1 MAGLN
6 KNSTLR
12 DLQEFIEIVYG
23 ESNDRNYSSWD
34 MLSQVQRFIMR
45 GLKGIRKKDPQKIEA
60 NLIISMSWFMSLM
73 SQMHIDMEKEIWKRF
88 PGVCFYC
95 GFCPCNCNNEKSKK
109 IKKVKIAKA
118 VKRLKISD
126 VQSLFKKIYPPT
138 ERTIEDAGIH
148 LAEEMGE
155 LSEAYM
161 IFRGSHKKEDFLKI
175 KIESADLMSC
185 LMAVFNSLGVNFAE
199 KMASMFSKNCHICK
213 KAPCECDFNFVANF
227 KS

>member
-1 MAGLN
+1 MASLN

-12 DLQEFIEIVYG
+12 DLQEFIKTVYG

-45 GLKGIRKKDPQKIEA
+45 GLKGIRKKDLQKIEA

-73 SQMHIDMEKEIWKRF
+73 SQMHIDMEEEIWKRF
-88 PGVCFYC
+88 PGVCSYC
-95 GFCPCNCNNEKSKK
+95 GSCPCKCAQEKNKRAKK
-109 IKKVKIAKA
+109 ARIAKTA
-118 VKRLKISD
+118 KRLKISD
-126 VQSLFKKIYPPT
+126 VQELFERIYPPAK
-138 ERTIEDAGIH
+138 RTLSDAGIH

-175 KIESADLMSC
+175 KIESADLLSC
-185 LMAVFNSLGVNFAE
+185 LMAVFNSLGVSFTD
-199 KMASMFSKNCHICK
+199 KIASMFSKNCHICK
-213 KAPCECDFNFVANF
+213 KAPCECGFDFVANF

>member
-1 MAGLN
+1 MASLN

-12 DLQEFIEIVYG
+12 DYQEFIELVYG

-60 NLIISMSWFMSLM
+60 NLMIAMSWFASLA
-73 SQMHIDMEKEIWKRF
+73 SQLHINIEEEVRKRF
-88 PGVCFYC
+88 PGACSYC
-95 GFCPCNCNNEKSKK
+95 GCCPCNCKNEKSKK
-109 IKKVKIAKA
+109 IKQVRITKA

-126 VQSLFKKIYPPT
+126 IQNLFERIYPSAK
-138 ERTIEDAGIH
+138 RTISDAGIH

-161 IFRGSHKKEDFLKI
+161 IFRGSHKEEDFLKI
-175 KIESADLMSC
+175 KVESADLLSC
-185 LMAVFNSLGVNFAE
+185 LMAVFNSLGISLAD
-199 KMASMFSKNCHICK
+199 KIALMFSKNCHICK
-213 KAPCECDFNFVANF
+213 KALCECKFNFVANF